1 MLTEAEERALQE
13 LAAATA
19 AVDRRF
25 ARRLSAGPFGRR
37 DRIRRAVVVVSAAVG
52 AGTLDTVLGSRSS
65 AVAAALGLAVVVALA
80 VAAALLRARVGL
92 RPGRRP
98 ARLGA

>member
-19 AVDRRF
+19 AADRRF

-37 DRIRRAVVVVSAAVG
+37 DRVRRAVVVVSAVVG
-52 AGTLDTVLGSRSS
+52 ASTVDTVLGSRSS
-65 AVAAALGLAVVVALA
+65 AVVGAAGLVVVVALA
-80 VAAALLRARVGL
+80 VAAAVLRARVGI
-92 RPGRRP
+92 RPPSRP
-98 ARLGA
+98 APLGA